1 MTDEE
6 VLAAMNSDTPLN
18 KVRQMFSGQSARLE
32 QAGEQRFGPPTP
44 MEYRRM
50 EFDAA
55 EKILGVILGELDALG
70 EHQAAAVL
78 RDRARA

>member
-6 VLAAMNSDTPLN
+6 TLAAMNSDTPLN
-18 KVRQMFSGQSARLE
+18 KVGQMFSGQSAWLE
-32 QAGEQRFGPPTP
+32 QASEQRVVPTP
-44 MEYRRM
+44 IEYRKM
-50 EFDAA
+50 EFEAA

-78 RDRARA
+78 RDQARA